1 MAKGKTFQEM
11 FDLTPLEQEAITLKA
26 VLGMINDMVNHET
39 MTFLLNDPH
48 SEIRFKSMTHKAYFN
63 ILLVD
68 FLSIPGDF
76 FKEQKTYLERLGDI
90 CENPLFGDDYIA
102 NLKKA
107 VSEFSSWLSQTVVVE
122 KRWFSSLDLS
132 IDLSI
137 KRETFIIICGNLS
150 KHNFTQ
156 QTRQARKLAQV
167 MKDNGQSISLD
178 RCLIALEEFYEQ
190 FAEDIIYYHASTIAE
205 FLNNIRWGIYVY
217 AGAER
222 ERSVVNWFD
231 EKLNLQNYKYEYP
244 TGIVSLLGQT
254 YYWNLMNDVI
264 RPPYIPRFEATKYLK
279 MRY

>member
-1 MAKGKTFQEM
+1 MANGKTFQEM
-11 FDLTPLEQEAITLKA
+11 FDLTPLEQEVITLKA

-68 FLSIPGDF
+68 FLSTPGDF
-76 FKEQKTYLERLGDI
+76 FKEPKTYLERLDDI

-102 NLKKA
+102 DLKKA
-107 VSEFSSWLSQTVVVE
+107 VSEFSNWLSQTVVVE
-122 KRWFSSLDLS
+122 KRWFSSLDLN

-137 KRETFIIICGNLS
+137 ERETFITICGNLS

-178 RCLIALEEFYEQ
+178 RCLVALEEFYEQ
-190 FAEDIIYYHASTIAE
+190 FADDIFYYHASTIAE

-244 TGIVSLLGQT
+244 AGVVSLLGQT

-264 RPPYIPRFEATKYLK
+264 RSPYILRFEATKYLK